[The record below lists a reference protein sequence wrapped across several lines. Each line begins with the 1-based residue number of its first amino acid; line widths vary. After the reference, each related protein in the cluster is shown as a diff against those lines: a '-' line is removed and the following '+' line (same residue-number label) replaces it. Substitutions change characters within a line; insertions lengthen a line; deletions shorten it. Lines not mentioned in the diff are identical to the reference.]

1 MPRNQIINRKNLHPM
16 AVWKT
21 PATSESIAQMRL
33 TAAAMHV
40 SIGSLVSTAFGELL
54 KNSPEQIAHLM
65 RQHGQLDKEE
75 LAAVLAV
82 LAGPKPG
89 KDKDKR

>member
-1 MPRNQIINRKNLHPM
+1 MPRNPVINRKNLHPM
-16 AVWKT
+16 TVWKT

-33 TAAAMHV
+33 TAAAMNV

-65 RQHGQLDKEE
+65 RQHGQLNDEE

-82 LAGPKPG
+82 LAGAKPDQ
-89 KDKDKR
+89 DKDKR